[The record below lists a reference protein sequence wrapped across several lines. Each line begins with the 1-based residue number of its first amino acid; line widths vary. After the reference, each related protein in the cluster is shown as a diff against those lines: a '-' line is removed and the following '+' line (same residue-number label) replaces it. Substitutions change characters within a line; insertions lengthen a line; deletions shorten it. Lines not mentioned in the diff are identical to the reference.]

1 MMMIMGKVCY
11 VENLHKFYEKKN
23 TYLCCVSSGVFAYL
37 LPAYNWQFTPISRQ
51 YQFDYNLFDL
61 FKKPIKIMTQFMLN
75 SAVNIIIS
83 NLWHEP
89 PHWEAMTCAEI
100 DEIVIILLKYLQATH
115 HLSTQ
120 LSPWSVECLL
130 NPWRQIN
137 TYQMCNIRAMVKPSS
152 LAFVLSVRF
161 TNIDINYS
169 QLGGVEQRRS

>member
-1 MMMIMGKVCY
+1 
-11 VENLHKFYEKKN
+11 
-23 TYLCCVSSGVFAYL
+23 
-37 LPAYNWQFTPISRQ
+37 
-51 YQFDYNLFDL
+51 
-61 FKKPIKIMTQFMLN
+61 
-75 SAVNIIIS
+75 
-83 NLWHEP
+83 
-89 PHWEAMTCAEI
+89 MTCAEI
-100 DEIVIILLKYLQATH
+100 DENVIILLKYLQATH